1 MDNDFADLAGWEIVH
16 IVVDDTHAD
25 TGEGEADGTGFNG
38 PADGVD
44 GGCWAT
50 LSRAITFVYG
60 HVIAGAEA
68 LEDGDGERGT
78 TSDAEPPRRNAR
90 GIFDVSEDG
99 IHGRDAHKHCG
110 LMQRHEAEKVLR
122 EELFEQEDARASD
135 ERLEQARGSSEG
147 MEEREHRDEAI
158 VRRGV
163 ERCSTHPCVCEEGVV
178 RKERAF
184 RPASSAGSIDAD
196 GN

>member
-1 MDNDFADLAGWEIVH
+1 MH

-25 TGEGEADGTGFNG
+25 TGEGEADGTGFDG

-60 HVIAGAEA
+60 HVVAGEEA
-68 LEDGDGERGT
+68 LENGDGEWST
-78 TSDAEPPRRNAR
+78 ASDTEPPRRNVR
-90 GIFDVSEDG
+90 GIFDISEDG

-122 EELFEQEDARASD
+122 EELFEQEDARARD

-147 MEEREHRDEAI
+147 MEEREHSNEAI
-158 VRRGV
+158 VRRGT
-163 ERCSTHPCVCEEGVV
+163 EGGGTHLRVREEGVV

-184 RPASSAGSIDAD
+184 RPASGAGSIDAD
-196 GN
+196 GDGIK